1 MWRLD
6 NFTMKSLT
14 LVWAPSS
21 DDYKLAKD
29 ELTRALNID
38 WNTTRK
44 PLVSDDEFINKSLN
58 DKLEVDKGQS
68 KTTWSFLLSTPLNT

>member
-1 MWRLD
+1 MLD
-6 NFTMKSLT
+6 NFTMKSLA
-14 LVWAPSS
+14 LVGAPSS

-68 KTTWSFLLSTPLNT
+68 KTT